1 MAGNETTTK
10 FKVDISDLKKNIQ
23 EANRQIKLANA
34 EFKSASAGM
43 DDWSKSADG
52 ISAKIAQLQ
61 KVLQSQKS
69 ILASYEK
76 QLELVEKEYGKNSKE
91 AVEMQ
96 IKLENQK
103 AAVKNTEKSLQDFEK
118 ALSDVESGEK
128 DTSAQTDKLDDSLK
142 ESKKASEDAGKGF
155 TVFKGVLT
163 DLVANGIKAVIKGLK
178 DLATTAV
185 DSFKSF
191 DEGRDKIIALT
202 GATGDSAA
210 DLMNVYK
217 DVASSVTGDF
227 SDMGAAIG
235 ELSTRFGV
243 SGKELETLSE
253 KFLKFAKLNESDV
266 ASSVD
271 DVQKALSA
279 FGLSANDAGGLL
291 DALNKVAQDTGVDV
305 STLTKGLIQNGTAF
319 QEMGLSIADSASLM
333 GQMEK
338 SGANAETVMNGLRK
352 ALKNATKD
360 GVPLKKALADL
371 EKNIVSNSDSTKGLQ
386 AAYDAFG
393 KSGDQIY
400 GALKNGTLSFQSVSM
415 AADDY
420 RDSID
425 KTYEGTL
432 DASDKVKLAFQSM
445 KMSVGETV
453 NDIVAKNGPDI
464 EKAIGTVSGA
474 VQRVIAWGAVNIPKL
489 IDKIKSGVSVAAPY
503 VTAAIETGKKV
514 LEEVK
519 PVAEKV
525 FDGISKA
532 LETIKPYIEAVFGW
546 LVSHK
551 TELIATLAGIGAAIV
566 AWNIA
571 TVVSGLI
578 SFVSALKAMGAA
590 SAFAAAKQ
598 WLLNSAL
605 LANPIGL
612 VVAAVAGLVAA
623 FVVLWNKSEKF
634 RNFWIGLWEKIKGV
648 AEPVIT
654 AISAFF
660 VAAWEKIKDV
670 WQAASA
676 WFSAIWEKIQNS
688 FAFKAIVNYFK
699 MAWKNIKVVWDVAVK
714 FFKTIWDDI
723 KLVFSAVKAVLSGDF
738 SGAWESIKKIF
749 SNAGKFFVDI
759 WNAIKSV
766 FSNVGEFFLTIFS
779 KPIEKIKVI
788 WSGIKTFFSA
798 VWESIK
804 ETVAA
809 AVQPIIS
816 FFQPVVD
823 FFTAAWNII
832 KELAAGCWETIKAVW
847 SVVSEWFSTNIIQPI
862 AEFFKFLWDTVSSA
876 AQAAWDFIVG
886 VWESVSQWFSDN
898 VIQPVAQIF
907 TGLWEGIKTAASTA
921 WNFIKGVWAVVS
933 GWFNNTIIKPV
944 ANFFTGMWNGLKN
957 GAKLAWEGI
966 KSVFGSVADWF
977 KDKFSKAWQA
987 VKDVFSTGGNVF
999 DGIKE
1004 GIVSAFKTVV
1014 NAIIRGINKV
1024 IAVPFNA
1031 INGILDKIS
1040 EVSIAGIE
1048 PFSGLVH
1055 RLPVPQIPELAE
1067 GGVLKRGQVGLL
1079 EGDGAEAVVPLERN
1093 KKWISATASELK
1105 KALKYEGVLG
1115 GATGPSGAVTNNY
1128 NFTQNNTS
1136 PKALSRLEIYR
1147 QSKNLLSWKG
1157 AT

>member
-76 QLELVEKEYGKNSKE
+76 QLALVEKEYGANSKE

-103 AAVKNTEKSLQDFEK
+103 AAVKNTEKSLQNFEK
-118 ALSDVESGEK
+118 ALADVTSGEK
-128 DTSAQTDKLDDSLK
+128 DTAAQTDKLDDSLK

-163 DLVANGIKAVIKGLK
+163 DLVANGIKAAIKGLK
-178 DLATTAV
+178 DLASTAV

-191 DEGRDKIIALT
+191 DKGRDKIIALT

-210 DLMNVYK
+210 DLMTVYK

-235 ELSTRFGV
+235 VLSTRFGV
-243 SGKELETLSE
+243 SGKELESLSE

-266 ASSVD
+266 ASSVE

-279 FGLSANDAGGLL
+279 FGLSAEDAGGLL

-319 QEMGLSIADSASLM
+319 QEMGLGIAESASLM

-371 EKNIVSNSDSTKGLQ
+371 EKNIVSSSDSTKGLQ

-415 AADDY
+415 AADEY

-432 DASDKVKLAFQSM
+432 DATDKMKLAFQSV
-445 KMSVGETV
+445 KLSIGETV
-453 NDIVAKNGPDI
+453 NDLVSKNGPDI
-464 EKAIGTVSGA
+464 EKAIETVSGA

-489 IDKIKSGVSVAAPY
+489 IATVKSGVSVAAPY
-503 VTAAIETGKKV
+503 VSAVIEGVKKV
-514 LEEVK
+514 LEELK
-519 PVAEKV
+519 PVAETV
-525 FDGISKA
+525 FDGIRKA

-551 TELIATLAGIGAAIV
+551 TELLAALAGIGAAIV

-571 TVVSGLI
+571 TVVQGLL
-578 SFVSALKAMGAA
+578 SFVAALKAMGAA

-634 RNFWIGLWEKIKGV
+634 RNFWINLWNKVKTV

-654 AISAFF
+654 AISALF
-660 VAAWEKIKDV
+660 VSAWDKIKAV
-670 WQAASA
+670 WSVASTF
-676 WFSAIWEKIQNS
+676 FSTLWKKIENS
-688 FAFKAIVNYFK
+688 FAFKVIVNYFK
-699 MAWKNIKVVWDVAVK
+699 MAWKNIQVVWDVAVK

-723 KLVFSAVKAVLSGDF
+723 KLVFSAVKSVLSGDF

-749 SNAGKFFVDI
+749 ANAGKFFVDI
-759 WNAIKSV
+759 WNAIKGI
-766 FSNVGEFFLTIFS
+766 FSNVGEFFLNIFA
-779 KPIEKIKVI
+779 KPIEKIKAI
-788 WSGIKTFFSA
+788 WSGIKAFFSA

-809 AVQPIIS
+809 AIKPIIT

-832 KELAAGCWETIKAVW
+832 ADLAVGCWNAIKAVW
-847 SVVSEWFSTNIIQPI
+847 AVVSEWFSTYIIQPVSD
-862 AEFFKFLWDTVSSA
+862 FFSGL
-876 AQAAWDFIVG
+876 
-886 VWESVSQWFSDN
+886 WESV
-898 VIQPVAQIF
+898 
-907 TGLWEGIKTAASTA
+907 TTAASTA
-921 WNFIKGVWAVVS
+921 WNFIKAVWAVVS

-944 ANFFTGMWNGLKN
+944 SNFFSGMWDRLKN

-966 KSVFGSVADWF
+966 KSVFGTVSDWF

-987 VKDVFSTGGNVF
+987 VKDVFSTGGKVF

-1031 INGILDKIS
+1031 INGILDRIS

-1055 RLPVPQIPELAE
+1055 RLPVPQIPELAD

-1079 EGDGAEAVVPLERN
+1079 EGDGTEAVVPLERN
-1093 KKWISATASELK
+1093 KKWIAATASELK
-1105 KALKYEGVLG
+1105 KALKAEGVLG
-1115 GATGPSGAVTNNY
+1115 NGGGGSGAVTNNY

-1136 PKALSRLEIYR
+1136 PKALSRLDIYR